1 MPCTFCASGI
11 SQCLTHGCVALSLAG
26 LGLASPLDGDLWKCT
41 NVQHLEMGFNNLTSI
56 SPAIGN
62 LTGIKRI
69 ALQGNM
75 LTSLPDEFGQLV
87 RLESMTLAD
96 NDFTTLSPWI
106 EKLTSP
112 HLTQIFVHGNDR
124 LVSYPKCNMALCSP
138 YFSTSSDGSMC
149 ESCLP
154 VNGGPT
160 DIQYSLSVVALIGL
174 GIGGGMLLWK
184 VAGADW
190 RPDCQSGASCLV
202 HFGRANTAHT
212 AAEVWLEMVDVRLA
226 EDAGSVRLDHAT
238 SEIVRGDEVKI
249 TSDEH
254 TGRTLCCTKFSLLNC
269 QGSVVDVD
277 GTSARVSVH
286 GHSGIKK
293 LPLHDLELLP
303 STQTHEPGQSRP
315 ALCFCLGSEWCSAVT
330 FTQDITRVLGERSGV
345 ALPVAAVAQMS
356 DEHKQNLTAGCAFVV
371 CGQAAA
377 ATAGHRW
384 LVDVLKINDES
395 LVLADA
401 AGQVESPDDNSRVLR
416 VMEDFLVRHSLT

>member
-1 MPCTFCASGI
+1 M
-11 SQCLTHGCVALSLAG
+11 
-26 LGLASPLDGDLWKCT
+26 
-41 NVQHLEMGFNNLTSI
+41 
-56 SPAIGN
+56 
-62 LTGIKRI
+62 
-69 ALQGNM
+69 
-75 LTSLPDEFGQLV
+75 
-87 RLESMTLAD
+87 
-96 NDFTTLSPWI
+96 
-106 EKLTSP
+106 
-112 HLTQIFVHGNDR
+112 
-124 LVSYPKCNMALCSP
+124 
-138 YFSTSSDGSMC
+138 
-149 ESCLP
+149 
-154 VNGGPT
+154 NGGPGAA
-160 DIQYSLSVVALIGL
+160 SWALSVVLWIGAA
-174 GIGGGMLLWK
+174 IGGSMLVWR

-212 AAEVWLEMVDVRLA
+212 AAEVWLEKVDARLA
-226 EDAGSVRLDHAT
+226 EDAGSVRLDHAVA
-238 SEIVRGDEVKI
+238 EIVRGDEVRI

-254 TGRTLCCTKFSLLNC
+254 TGRTPCCAKVHLLNC

-277 GTSARVSVH
+277 GNSVRVSVH

-293 LPLHDLELLP
+293 LPLRDLELLP
-303 STQTHEPGQSRP
+303 NTQTHEPGQSRP
-315 ALCFCLGSEWCSAVT
+315 ALCFCLGSEWCSAIT
-330 FTQDITRVLGERSGV
+330 FTQDITRVLGQRSGV
-345 ALPVAAVAQMS
+345 ALPVAAVVQMS